1 VVVITRLEIVAPQQM
16 DLGTAMQLIAN
27 AVKSDGSVENV
38 TTRAQ
43 WTVQSSPTGAV
54 LSLTAPG
61 LVTGIDVGRG
71 SLTAQFGG
79 FTADA
84 TIVLLAARSDDFRG
98 VYSLTVAGADCRD
111 GFSEHAKVRVYSA
124 AVSQTRNEAARVA
137 FRRQLP
143 FWRQCIR
150 RRRHRAG

>member
-1 VVVITRLEIVAPQQM
+1 M
-16 DLGTAMQLIAN
+16 DLGTAVKLTAN
-27 AVKSDGSVENV
+27 AVNSNGSVENV